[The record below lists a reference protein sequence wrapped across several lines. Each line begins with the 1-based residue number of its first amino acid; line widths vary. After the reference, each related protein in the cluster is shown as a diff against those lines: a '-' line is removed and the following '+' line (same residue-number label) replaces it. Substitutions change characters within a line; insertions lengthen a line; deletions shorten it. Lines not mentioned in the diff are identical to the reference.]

1 LIKSFFNFNKKITEM
16 KKIKLFILLLIV
28 GSSALMAQKFQTT
41 FRSVGNTVTIYL
53 RPDATGLISFSDI
66 EFFIRYTSSQTLTFS
81 NFQPNTVDFPLIV
94 FNDNILTPIEREV
107 GFKSIKVGFIPGGVS
122 PLVGVS
128 TTTTNYVSGT
138 EYKFCSFQVSGMT
151 ASATLQIVHEEGF
164 DPYYVSI
171 TKENPT
177 EDAAPASP
185 LNYFYIQSLFGGSTI
200 SSSNSGGKTFYFLE
214 LNSIVLPLSLLDFT
228 AKADKQ
234 TAHLKWLT
242 ANERTASYFDIEK
255 SVDSKNWTRVG
266 SQKAGNTEGYA
277 FTDPQAFDKTN
288 APYYRLKM
296 MENDGTF
303 SYSMIRQVKID
314 KVRSIKVYPNP
325 AKDALY
331 IEGIETKN
339 DWQIKLL
346 NNVGQV
352 VATHKGMGASSIE
365 ITTQDFN
372 SGMYIVEFQSDETRW
387 TKKVVIQ
394 H

>member
-1 LIKSFFNFNKKITEM
+1 M
-16 KKIKLFILLLIV
+16 KKVSLFILLLIV
-28 GSSALMAQKFQTT
+28 GNSALMAQKFQTT

-122 PLVGVS
+122 PLVGVP

-151 ASATLQIVHEEGF
+151 ASATLQIVHEVSF

-242 ANERTASYFDIEK
+242 ANEHTAAYFDIEK
-255 SVDSKNWTRVG
+255 SADSKNWTRVG

-277 FTDPQAFDKTN
+277 FSDAKAFEKNTTVF
-288 APYYRLKM
+288 YRLKM
-296 MENDGTF
+296 MEQDGSF
-303 SYSMIRQVKID
+303 NYSVIRQVQTQKTNGL
-314 KVRSIKVYPNP
+314 SIYPNP
-325 AKDALY
+325 AKSVL
-331 IEGIETKN
+331 IVQGIEAEET
-339 DWQIKLL
+339 
-346 NNVGQV
+346 GQV
-352 VATHKGMGASSIE
+352 VDILGKVRTIFKGQQELDLTSYTDGVYFIKMANGAIS
-365 ITTQDFN
+365 QF
-372 SGMYIVEFQSDETRW
+372 
-387 TKKVVIQ
+387 VVN